1 MATQHTSARGIPV
14 DMDRLRLQNETTIA
28 VGNMKV
34 NARGDQLGAGGKIIK
49 TRAQVLAE
57 KNKVHGAMADDS
69 EVYESPMD
77 ISNVPVPDL
86 IQPTSDNLV
95 QSAADDTPIAESTN
109 AAGHVKPRGSFA
121 EAVASE
127 TEVKQ
132 ELLDPKEVLKTPQN
146 QPGIKRI

>member
-1 MATQHTSARGIPV
+1 MATNHTTARGTLI

-34 NARGDQLGAGGKIIK
+34 NARGDQLGPGGKIVK

-57 KNKVHGAMADDS
+57 KNKLHGAMADDS
-69 EVYESPMD
+69 EIFDSPLD
-77 ISNVPVPDL
+77 IDQLPVPDFVQTVPENL
-86 IQPTSDNLV
+86 IQT
-95 QSAADDTPIAESTN
+95 AADDTPIAEST
-109 AAGHVKPRGSFA
+109 GYVKPRGSFA
-121 EAVASE
+121 EAVAGQ

-132 ELLDPKEVLKTPQN
+132 ELLDPAEVLKTTQS